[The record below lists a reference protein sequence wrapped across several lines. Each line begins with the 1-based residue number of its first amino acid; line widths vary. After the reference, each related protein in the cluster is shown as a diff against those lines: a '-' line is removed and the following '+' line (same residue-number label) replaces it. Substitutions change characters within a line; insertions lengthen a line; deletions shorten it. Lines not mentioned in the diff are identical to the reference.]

1 MIRPC
6 SSLAFSGLGKTIT
19 IVEELVLS
27 SAENLKPFFFE
38 KVHRKELEKESK
50 PWIKA
55 NFVLLGTIK
64 LCFYERVRE

>member
-1 MIRPC
+1 MMIRPC

-38 KVHRKELEKESK
+38 KVHHKELEEESK
-50 PWIKA
+50 PWIRA
-55 NFVLLGTIK
+55 NFVFQYVVFSFAT
-64 LCFYERVRE
+64 CRDQ